1 MYKFPELDS
10 AVRSYMLEELEL
22 DIRVGLFYESVY
34 LQQAFIPAYQQ
45 VLYSGFKNGDVN
57 TIINALGSYFFKR
70 EVNNR
75 KTPVNIATTLAFND
89 FNRYYMR
96 AILKKAINESKNVCI
111 YRAKESGNQRSESGM
126 LIGRC
131 YSSNEAE
138 VMLGIMQ
145 DYRVLFKKPLE
156 FFKPNSGLSLKTI

>member
-10 AVRSYMLEELEL
+10 TVRSYMLEELEL
-22 DIRVGLFYESVY
+22 DISVGLFYESVY
-34 LQQAFIPAYQQ
+34 LQQAFIPVYHQ

-57 TIINALGSYFFKR
+57 TIINALGSHFFKKKA
-70 EVNNR
+70 NDR

-96 AILKKAINESKNVCI
+96 AILKKAINESKNVCV

-126 LIGRC
+126 LIGKC
-131 YSSNEAE
+131 YSAKE
-138 VMLGIMQ
+138 VEVILEIMR
-145 DYRVLFKKPLE
+145 DYRVLFEKSLE